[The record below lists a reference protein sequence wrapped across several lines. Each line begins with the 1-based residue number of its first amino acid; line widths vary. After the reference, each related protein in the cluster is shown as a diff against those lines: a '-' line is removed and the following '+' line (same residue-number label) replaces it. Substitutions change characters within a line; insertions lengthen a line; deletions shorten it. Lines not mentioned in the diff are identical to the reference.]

1 MYIVT
6 FLVDVIMQMLVKIE
20 KSVICTVTFLKSV
33 TILILIF
40 FIVTSLRKCNY
51 IISIVTFLINVA
63 R

>member
-1 MYIVT
+1 
-6 FLVDVIMQMLVKIE
+6 MQMLIKIE
-20 KSVICTVTFLKSV
+20 KSVICTVTFLKGV

-40 FIVTSLRKCNY
+40 FIVIILRKCNY